1 MGPGGVGDE
10 GNELLVEQECRVAVL
25 GEPAVGKTTLVN
37 RFVRGKFILV
47 RTELDHVE
55 TLSQK
60 KIQSHLHCHFYYR
73 HTSLFFINV
82 KMSIWS

>member
-10 GNELLVEQECRVAVL
+10 SNELVEQECRVAVL
-25 GEPAVGKTTLVN
+25 GEPAVGKTALVN

-55 TLSQK
+55 TLRQK
-60 KIQSHLHCHFYYR
+60 KSNLLYIVISTTGTPLIFHKCQREHLV
-73 HTSLFFINV
+73 L
-82 KMSIWS
+82 